1 MIDKAKAESAVRLL
15 LEALGEDV
23 ESPGLVETPARVV
36 RMYEEVLAGREVDPA
51 THLSKVFPLEDPGF
65 VLERDISFHS
75 LCEHHLL
82 PFFGKVH
89 IAYLPKDKVTGL
101 SKLART
107 VETYARR
114 LQLQER
120 MTQQIC
126 QAIQTTLN
134 PEGVL
139 VVAEAEH
146 FCMSM
151 RGIRKPGTTTVTLA
165 ATGAF
170 EDPLAQK
177 TIMDLIRL

>member
-1 MIDKAKAESAVRLL
+1 MIDIAKAEDAVRLL

-23 ESPGLVETPARVV
+23 TSPGLVETPARVV
-36 RMYEEVLAGREVDPA
+36 RMYQEVLAGREVDA
-51 THLSKVFPLEDPGF
+51 ADHLAKVFPLENPGL
-65 VLERDISFHS
+65 VLERDIPFHS

-89 IAYLPKDKVTGL
+89 IAYLPKNQVTGL

-126 QAIQTTLN
+126 QAIQETLA

-151 RGIRKPGTTTVTLA
+151 RGIRKPGATTVTLA
-165 ATGAF
+165 ACGVF
-170 EDPLAQK
+170 EDAVAQK
-177 TIMDLIRL
+177 DVLDLIRL